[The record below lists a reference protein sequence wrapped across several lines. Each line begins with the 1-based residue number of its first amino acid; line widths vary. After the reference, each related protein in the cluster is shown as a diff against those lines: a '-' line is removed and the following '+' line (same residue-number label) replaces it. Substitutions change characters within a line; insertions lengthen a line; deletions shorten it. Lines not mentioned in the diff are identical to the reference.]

1 MMVGS
6 VAAERADAKY
16 MREALR
22 TARRGAAA
30 GEVPVG
36 AVIVV
41 EGRVIAGAH
50 NEPIARHDA
59 TAHAEVLAIREAGRV
74 IGNYRLLSA
83 RLYVTAE
90 PCVMCCGA
98 IVSARIEHVIY
109 GVADPKAGAVESL
122 YHILADA
129 RLNHRPR
136 VTSGVL
142 ASECADLL
150 REFFRSRRT

>member
-1 MMVGS
+1 MKPGS
-6 VAAERADAKY
+6 VAAERADVEF

-22 TARRGAAA
+22 AARRGAAS

-36 AVIVV
+36 AVVV
-41 EGRVIAGAH
+41 AEGRVIASAH
-50 NEPIARHDA
+50 NEPIARHDP
-59 TAHAEVLAIREAGRV
+59 TAHAEVLAIREAGRAMAS
-74 IGNYRLLSA
+74 YRLLGA

-109 GVADPKAGAVESL
+109 GAADPKAGAVESL
-122 YHILADA
+122 YRILADA

-136 VTSGVL
+136 VTGGVL
-142 ASECADLL
+142 ADECAELL